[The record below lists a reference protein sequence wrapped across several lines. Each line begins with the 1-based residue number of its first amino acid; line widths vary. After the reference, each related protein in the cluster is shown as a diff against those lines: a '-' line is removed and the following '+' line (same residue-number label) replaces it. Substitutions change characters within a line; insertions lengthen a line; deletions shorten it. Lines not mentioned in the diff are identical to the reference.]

1 MQCHPSKPILVSC
14 GDEGIFV
21 WDLNT
26 HACIKKIT
34 SISSR
39 FLMSSEDTCP
49 DAHEEDVECMI
60 WLYDGIV
67 LATGGSDSTV
77 KLWDVERE

>member
-34 SISSR
+34 YLSLH
-39 FLMSSEDTCP
+39 FFMSSEDTFP